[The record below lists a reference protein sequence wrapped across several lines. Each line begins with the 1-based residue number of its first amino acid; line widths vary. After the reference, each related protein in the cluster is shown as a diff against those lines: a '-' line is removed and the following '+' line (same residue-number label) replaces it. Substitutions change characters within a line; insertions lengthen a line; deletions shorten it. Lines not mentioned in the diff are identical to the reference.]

1 MTLRLL
7 CLPLFA
13 ALLLAG
19 CDRVDPDS
27 PLGKRKAIY
36 QAMLDTKEDLG
47 GMLRGR
53 IPFDGTAFTSG
64 RQARRAVAPTL
75 AALSGGKGKAE
86 RRA

>member
-1 MTLRLL
+1 MTLLRLL

-36 QAMLDTKEDLG
+36 QAMLDTKST
-47 GMLRGR
+47 LR
-53 IPFDGTAFTSG
+53 
-64 RQARRAVAPTL
+64 
-75 AALSGGKGKAE
+75 
-86 RRA
+86 

>member
-47 GMLRGR
+47 GMQFQPGEQV
-53 IPFDGTAFTSG
+53 G
-64 RQARRAVAPTL
+64 
-75 AALSGGKGKAE
+75 
-86 RRA
+86 